1 MSAPLAG
8 APRPEWMA
16 RVLASVGDELP
27 AAFATFKP
35 PEDPDRRSAVLMLFA
50 PSVDGGSDVV
60 LTARSRDL
68 RAHPGQVSFP
78 GGRVDATDAGPVEAA
93 LRETEEEVGVDP
105 ATVDVVAEMP
115 ALFLTPSG
123 NAVTPVLGW
132 WPTPG
137 DVRVVD
143 PAEVERVERVSVAD
157 LVDPARRFTVAHP
170 SGYRGPGFEA
180 GGLFVWGFTALL
192 LGAVFDLAGLAQ
204 PWDPEVERPIPEHV
218 LSDWM
223 RNRN

>member
-1 MSAPLAG
+1 MD
-8 APRPEWMA
+8 
-16 RVLASVGDELP
+16 RVLAAVGEELP
-27 AAFATFKP
+27 DAFSTFAP
-35 PEDPDRRSAVLMLFA
+35 PDDPDRRSAVLMLFA
-50 PSVDGGSDVV
+50 PSDGGGTDVV

-105 ATVDVVAEMP
+105 ATVDVVAALPE
-115 ALFLTPSG
+115 LFLTPSG

-137 DVRVVD
+137 EVRVVD
-143 PAEVERVERVSVAD
+143 PGEVERVERVPLAE

-170 SGYRGPGFEA
+170 SGHRGPGFEA

-192 LGAVFDLAGLAQ
+192 LGTVLDLAGLAK
-204 PWDPEVERPIPEHV
+204 PWDERVERPIPEHI
-218 LSDWM
+218 LSDWL
-223 RNRN
+223 RNRT

>member
-1 MSAPLAG
+1 MSAPRPAWMGQLLAAVEEG
-8 APRPEWMA
+8 LPPAFSTFAP
-16 RVLASVGDELP
+16 P
-27 AAFATFKP
+27 A
-35 PEDPDRRSAVLMLFA
+35 DPDRRSAVLMLFA
-50 PSVDGGSDVV
+50 PSADGGYDVV

-78 GGRVDATDAGPVEAA
+78 GGRVDPTDAGPVEAA

-105 ATVDVVAEMP
+105 ASVDVVGTMP

-123 NAVTPVLGW
+123 NAVTPVLAW

-137 DVRVVD
+137 EVRVVD
-143 PAEVERVERVSVAD
+143 PGEVERVERVPVAE
-157 LVDPARRFTVAHP
+157 LLDPARRFTVAHP

-192 LGAVFDLAGLAQ
+192 LGAVFDLAGLTRK
-204 PWDPEVERPIPEHV
+204 WDEGVERPIPEHV
-218 LSDWM
+218 LSDWR
-223 RNRN
+223 RNRG

>member
-1 MSAPLAG
+1 MS

-16 RVLASVGDELP
+16 TLVAAVEAERP
-27 AAFATFKP
+27 AAFSPFAP
-35 PEDPDRRSAVLMLFA
+35 PDDPDRRSAVLMLFA
-50 PSVDGGSDVV
+50 PSVGGGTDVV

-68 RAHPGQVSFP
+68 RTHPGQVSFP
-78 GGRVDATDAGPVEAA
+78 GGGVDATDAGVVEAA

-105 ATVDVVAEMP
+105 ATVDVVAVMP
-115 ALFLTPSG
+115 ELFLSPSG

-143 PAEVERVERVSVAD
+143 PREVERVERVSLAE

-170 SGYRGPGFEA
+170 SGYSGPGFEA
-180 GGLFVWGFTALL
+180 GGLFVWGFTAML
-192 LGAVFDLAGLAQ
+192 LGAVLDLAGLAQ
-204 PWDPEVERPIPEHV
+204 PWDASIQRPIPERV
-218 LSDWM
+218 LADWL
-223 RNRN
+223 RKSN